1 MAFLGFKAMK
11 NLNETIWLIFKHC
24 VTSVL
29 IFAEF
34 KVSFLKIQSLN
45 INTQENRISSQKC
58 YYYTIVNFNS
68 MYTFNALKGK
78 KPEEL

>member
-1 MAFLGFKAMK
+1 MK

-45 INTQENRISSQKC
+45 INNQENRISSQKC

-68 MYTFNALKGK
+68 MYTFNALKK
-78 KPEEL
+78 DRSQKSFK

>member
-1 MAFLGFKAMK
+1 MK

-34 KVSFLKIQSLN
+34 KVSFLKIQNTLRRMEYLHKNATTILSL
-45 INTQENRISSQKC
+45 ISIQC
-58 YYYTIVNFNS
+58 TLL
-68 MYTFNALKGK
+68 M
-78 KPEEL
+78 P